1 MYGTPQKDTGD
12 DSFENQPET
21 PGPVRAKVNHLT
33 KQVSELVGKE
43 HAAMVGT
50 LTPISPSYWLTYPR
64 DDIKLRPLRW
74 RTRSLRRR
82 LNSLVRKRRSTR
94 CGQHW

>member
-1 MYGTPQKDTGD
+1 MYGTPQKDAGD

-43 HAAMVGT
+43 HAAMVSIADSVSPPD
-50 LTPISPSYWLTYPR
+50 LT
-64 DDIKLRPLRW
+64 DIP
-74 RTRSLRRR
+74 
-82 LNSLVRKRRSTR
+82 
-94 CGQHW
+94 